1 MDSVGWPSS
10 PCNVINFFRLPTLN
24 AHQTQSFPLPGAYL
38 FRFKTRL
45 DPKSSG
51 PVVWMDVTEDAAE
64 VPSFDHGLILAKVT
78 RLSAAA
84 PPATAAGNHT
94 AARGDDLLGM
104 GGESRPG
111 SGRVAA
117 PAPASA
123 SASARQA
130 SQQQSAA
137 AAKPMGA
144 GGGGS
149 VHQAP
154 EADPFGLFVESSG
167 GSSSSSAPSR
177 PPPQQQQPQPQPA
190 APAGGRSAADL
201 LSFDAFGA
209 PTPPPMMQVPR
220 PMMGGPGGPMR
231 MPQPG
236 PGIMG
241 GMPPRGGMPR
251 GPPSYPP
258 TGSSGV
264 GWM

>member
-1 MDSVGWPSS
+1 MALLA
-10 PCNVINFFRLPTLN
+10 VIGNQLICLPTQN
-24 AHQTQSFPLPGAYL
+24 PHQNQSFPLPGAYH

-45 DPKSSG
+45 EPKPSG

-94 AARGDDLLGM
+94 AVGTRGDDLLGM
-104 GGESRPG
+104 GSGSRPG

-123 SASARQA
+123 SSRQA
-130 SQQQSAA
+130 SHQQSTAAA

-154 EADPFGLFVESSG
+154 DADPFGLFVESSGG

-209 PTPPPMMQVPR
+209 PTPAPMMQVPR
-220 PMMGGPGGPMR
+220 PMMGGPGGAMR

-251 GPPSYPP
+251 GPPYPP
-258 TGSSGV
+258 TGSSGG